1 MRKTV
6 DKKYVDEKM
15 REMTNTSVNIKIKF
29 PSNKMADSK
38 PLHLLSVIQ
47 LCGGPVY
54 EYKEIIKFN
63 FIQFKSKIFI
73 ARFFSSSLI
82 NK

>member
-6 DKKYVDEKM
+6 DKQYVYEKM
-15 REMTNTSVNIKIKF
+15 REMANISVNIKIQF

-38 PLHLLSVIQ
+38 PLYLLSVIQ

-54 EYKEIIKFN
+54 EHKEIIKFN

-73 ARFFSSSLI
+73 ERFFSSS
-82 NK
+82 